1 MRLELVSD
9 WMTRDVIT
17 ITPDTTLSEADK
29 LMTTR
34 EIRRLPVV
42 KNGRLHAIITYGD
55 VREARPSS
63 ATSLSIWEIHTLLAT
78 TSIKEIMQ
86 TDVIFTAADTTIGEA
101 AQLMLINAIGS
112 LPVVD
117 EKHRVIGIITESDI
131 FRMVVHN
138 WNTQAQE
145 ESAEP
150 YAHYGS

>member
-17 ITPDTTLSEADK
+17 ITPDTTLSVADK
-29 LMTTR
+29 LMTTQ

-42 KNGRLHAIITYGD
+42 KKNGRLHAIITYGD

-86 TDVIFTAADTTIGEA
+86 ADVIFTTADATIGEA

-117 EKHRVIGIITESDI
+117 DKHRVIGIITESDI
-131 FRMVVHN
+131 FRMVVRD
-138 WNTQAQE
+138 WNKQQA
-145 ESAEP
+145 S
-150 YAHYGS
+150 GK

>member
-17 ITPDTTLSEADK
+17 ITPDTTLSAADK
-29 LMTTR
+29 LMMTR

-42 KNGRLHAIITYGD
+42 KKNGRLHAIITYGD

-78 TSIKEIMQ
+78 TTIKEIMQ
-86 TDVIFTAADTTIGEA
+86 TDVIFITADATIGEA
-101 AQLMLINAIGS
+101 AQLMLINAIGG

-117 EKHRVIGIITESDI
+117 DKHRVIGIITESDI
-131 FRMVVHN
+131 FRMVVHD
-138 WNTQAQE
+138 WNTQI
-145 ESAEP
+145 
-150 YAHYGS
+150 

>member
-1 MRLELVSD
+1 MRCELVKD

-17 ITPDTTLSEADK
+17 ITPDTVLSAADK

-55 VREARPSS
+55 VREARPSA

-78 TSIKEIMQ
+78 CTVSEIMQ
-86 TDVIFTAADTTIGEA
+86 TDVISITADATIGEA

-112 LPVVD
+112 LPVID
-117 EKHRVIGIITESDI
+117 NKHHVVGIITESDI
-131 FRMVVHN
+131 FRMVVRD
-138 WNTQAQE
+138 WNKQASKLASGQA
-145 ESAEP
+145 SK
-150 YAHYGS
+150 